1 MKMRYGLAVGIVML
15 LSSALA
21 AQFPGGGMQM
31 PRVQGVWAPV
41 VGAGSTYQMESKG
54 KKETFEYAVVGK
66 EMHEGK
72 EGYWVEMTVVDRG
85 KQTVVKH
92 LYVKSG
98 ANVDVARMIVQEGN
112 EQPMEIPLRMMQMG
126 GPRQQP
132 QKADIRDGAT
142 RVGAETI
149 TVPAGTF
156 VCEHWKNSEGDYWV
170 SEKVAPLGLVKAVT
184 GDTSMTLTKVVSD
197 AKTKIRGV
205 PQKIE
210 MPY

>member
-1 MKMRYGLAVGIVML
+1 VAILLL

-31 PRVQGVWAPV
+31 PRVQGIWAPV
-41 VGAGSTYQMESKG
+41 VGAGSTYAIEGSG
-54 KKETFEYAVVGK
+54 KKETFEYAIVGK

-72 EGYWVEMTVVDRG
+72 EGFWMEMTIVERG
-85 KQTVVKH
+85 KQMVVKY
-92 LYVKSG
+92 LYIKSAG
-98 ANVDVARMIVQEGN
+98 TLNVARMIFQEGN
-112 EQPMEIPLRMMQMG
+112 DDPMEMPMRMMQMG
-126 GPRQQP
+126 GPPKQP
-132 QKADIRDGAT
+132 QKADIREGAT
-142 RVGAETI
+142 RVGSESI

-156 VCEHWKNSEGDYWV
+156 ECEHWKNSEGDYWV

-184 GDTSMTLTKVVSD
+184 KDSTMTLTKTVSD
-197 AKTKIRGV
+197 AKTKIRGT